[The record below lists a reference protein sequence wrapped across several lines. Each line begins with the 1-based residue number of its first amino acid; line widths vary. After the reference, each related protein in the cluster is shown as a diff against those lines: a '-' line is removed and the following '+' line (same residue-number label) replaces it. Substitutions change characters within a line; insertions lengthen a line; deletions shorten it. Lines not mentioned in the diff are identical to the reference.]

1 MSWNPFGKD
10 KAPSPAPAPVTP
22 SASAPARP
30 AQPQRPASALDPRT
44 GGKALEILLVE
55 DNPDDVALTIE
66 ALHDSKIANTI
77 HVAKDGVEAMDF
89 LHKRGAFVGKPTPDL
104 VFLDLNMPRKS
115 GREVLDEVKND
126 PQLKHIPIIVLTTS
140 QAEEDIFRS
149 YDLQASAY
157 VVKPVDFERF
167 VNVIKAI
174 DTFWFNAVRY
184 PAHH

>member
-1 MSWNPFGKD
+1 MSWNPFNKAPAT
-10 KAPSPAPAPVTP
+10 APSPAPAI
-22 SASAPARP
+22 APAP
-30 AQPQRPASALDPRT
+30 KPTASPQRPASTLDPRSA
-44 GGKALEILLVE
+44 GKPLEILLVE

-66 ALHDSKIANTI
+66 ALHDSKIANTV

-89 LHKRGAFVGKPTPDL
+89 FHKRGQFAGKPTPDL

-115 GREVLDEVKND
+115 GREVLDEVKKD
-126 PQLKHIPIIVLTTS
+126 PNLKHIPIIVLTTS

-149 YDLQASAY
+149 YNLQASAY

-167 VNVIKAI
+167 VSVIKAI